1 MLRPPQKLSSVEM
14 IKRLSTPW
22 LEVWLTFYMDDQWQ
36 YCEPPDD
43 ADWPSMKRG
52 LLAECIGLDRL
63 PGL

>member
-1 MLRPPQKLSSVEM
+1 M

-36 YCEPPDD
+36 YCEPPND